1 MPLVNIS
8 DMLHHA
14 HQHRYAVGAF
24 DVVSLDFIEGVMAAA
39 ESLRAPVILSLAESH
54 FEFFDF
60 ELLMAA
66 VERAAERSTV
76 PVAIHPDHGS
86 SLESAVRGI
95 NQGCTGVMVDASSL
109 PLDENIART
118 REVVEMARGCGV
130 PVEGELGYVPGVE
143 GEDAAR
149 HPGELVYTTVEE
161 ARRYVAET
169 GVDFL
174 AVSIGTVHGRMQGE
188 PQLDFQRL
196 ADIDHALSDVPL
208 VIHGGTGLSEAQFR
222 RLIENGVAK
231 INYYTAL
238 ADAAGQRLLVNG
250 REHPT
255 AGYTT
260 QVNGVADAIQ
270 NEAERCI
277 ELWGSADRADE
288 LLKECRPWQPVEHLI
303 VYNLQGLD
311 VIAVFI
317 GENTAIIEFAKTV

>member
-76 PVAIHPDHGS
+76 PVAIHLDHGS

-143 GEDAAR
+143 A
-149 HPGELVYTTVEE
+149 
-161 ARRYVAET
+161 
-169 GVDFL
+169 
-174 AVSIGTVHGRMQGE
+174 RMQHGI
-188 PQLDFQRL
+188 PGSSCMPPSRKLGGMSRRPVWT
-196 ADIDHALSDVPL
+196 SWPSPSVPC
-208 VIHGGTGLSEAQFR
+208 T
-222 RLIENGVAK
+222 
-231 INYYTAL
+231 
-238 ADAAGQRLLVNG
+238 DAC
-250 REHPT
+250 RESRSW
-255 AGYTT
+255 
-260 QVNGVADAIQ
+260 IF
-270 NEAERCI
+270 
-277 ELWGSADRADE
+277 SA
-288 LLKECRPWQPVEHLI
+288 
-303 VYNLQGLD
+303 
-311 VIAVFI
+311 
-317 GENTAIIEFAKTV
+317 